1 MRKIPAYK
9 DTAVPIERSQSHIRE
24 LLYKYGADGIQFS
37 ELRRECKIQMRFMYE
52 VEGEKGKGKVT
63 YMVRIEAAV
72 PEARTEQRRGQNER
86 SCWRAVYWALKSR
99 MESISYGIETFEQA
113 FLAHFEAGLDEKGR
127 SVTIGDRLIPRLRA
141 GQLALPEGKQ
151 V

>member
-1 MRKIPAYK
+1 
-9 DTAVPIERSQSHIRE
+9 
-24 LLYKYGADGIQFS
+24 
-37 ELRRECKIQMRFMYE
+37 
-52 VEGEKGKGKVT
+52 
-63 YMVRIEAAV
+63 
-72 PEARTEQRRGQNER
+72 
-86 SCWRAVYWALKSR
+86 WRAVYWALKSR